1 MLLAAVVSRGAID
14 ALLDAL
20 RGLSRGLAT
29 LLAYREK
36 ERASDWS
43 LRYYEAAQPRE
54 AVDAAAWL
62 AGGTLGVYA
71 LCSGICSFFAGFM
84 PSGAPAKIIACS
96 LRRLGR
102 QALITGSPPAPA
114 RGDAKAVLYSYA
126 VRLLRDGAGPERLAA
141 KIAER
146 AGGGAGLVLA
156 LVSRG
161 RAPAPV
167 AALAVSGRL
176 RLCAKYSSGTAVVV
190 AAPPREPLGWSCMER
205 SVASVYPASG
215 VARVETRDLDRVL
228 YG

>member
-1 MLLAAVVSRGAID
+1 MLLAAVVSRGAVD

-20 RGLSRGLAT
+20 RGLSGGPVT
-29 LLAYREK
+29 LLAYRE
-36 ERASDWS
+36 RGRTGDWS

-54 AVDAAAWL
+54 AVDAATWL

-71 LCSGICSFFAGFM
+71 LCSGVCSFFAGFM
-84 PSGAPAKIIACS
+84 PSGAPARIMACS

-102 QALITGSPPAPA
+102 QALVTGSPPAPA
-114 RGDAKAVLYSYA
+114 RGDARAVLYSYA
-126 VRLLRDGAGPERLAA
+126 ARLLRDGAGPERLAA

-176 RLCAKYSSGTAVVV
+176 RLCVMYSGGSAV
-190 AAPPREPLGWSCMER
+190 AAAAPTREPLGWSCMER
-205 SVASVYPASG
+205 SVVSVYPAGG